1 MAGFPVF
8 LELDRIPPLIIGGGE
23 LAAIKALLVLEQAKR
38 VTFAADHVCGA
49 IEALI
54 ADGRADRISA
64 EPGVR
69 AIKGRPLVISVSG
82 DDAEDKRVSLIARE
96 FGVPVNVP
104 GRKELSTFSLAATD
118 GGFPGALASNENE
131 RDGQNRDQTPAQS
144 QAAAQVRDHGR
155 VFLVGAGP
163 GDRELLTLKA
173 VRALKAADV
182 ILTDFLVGEGVLEHA
197 RRDVQIISVGKAK
210 GRHSKTQAEINAMIV
225 AFARDGKTV
234 VRLKGGD
241 PFVFGRG
248 GEEVDILRASGIAC
262 EVVPGITAAT
272 AAASSLQIPLT
283 HRDISRSVTF
293 ISGHAA
299 GDGAPEFGHVD
310 FKALAGG
317 QNTLAIYMGVAT
329 AGVLAEQLLS
339 SGWSPAT
346 PIMAVERASHA
357 GERRVATTLDVLAD
371 DPSRL
376 GLNGPAVLICG
387 EVAGLTPNGHVEH
400 VARRQINTQSNAFN
414 DQSKEVSHV

>member
-1 MAGFPVF
+1 MTGFPVF
-8 LELDRIPPLIIGGGE
+8 LELDRIPPLVIGGGE
-23 LAAIKALLVLEQAKR
+23 LAAIKGRLLLKTAKH
-38 VTFAADHVCGA
+38 VTFAADRVCDE

-54 ADGRADRISA
+54 AEGQADRISA

-69 AIKGRPLVISVSG
+69 AIKGRPLVVSATE
-82 DDAEDKRVSLIARE
+82 DDVEDKRVSLLARE

-104 GRKELSTFSLAATD
+104 GRAELSTFAFAISGD
-118 GGFPGALASNENE
+118 IG
-131 RDGQNRDQTPAQS
+131 S
-144 QAAAQVRDHGR
+144 QATAIGQDQAR

-163 GDRELLTLKA
+163 GDPELLTLKA

-182 ILTDFLVGEGVLEHA
+182 ILTDFLAGEGVLEHA
-197 RRDVQIISVGKAK
+197 RRDAQIISVGKAK

-225 AFARDGKTV
+225 SFAREGKTV

-248 GEEVDILRASGIAC
+248 GEEVDFLRASGIAC

-329 AGVLAEQLLS
+329 AGVLAAKLLA

-357 GERRVATTLDVLAD
+357 AERRVASTLDVLAD

-376 GLNGPAVLICG
+376 GLKGPAILICG
-387 EVAGLTPNGHVEH
+387 EVAGLTPNGRVEH
-400 VARRQINTQSNAFN
+400 VGRQENTARAVASIEQT
-414 DQSKEVSHV
+414 KEVSHV